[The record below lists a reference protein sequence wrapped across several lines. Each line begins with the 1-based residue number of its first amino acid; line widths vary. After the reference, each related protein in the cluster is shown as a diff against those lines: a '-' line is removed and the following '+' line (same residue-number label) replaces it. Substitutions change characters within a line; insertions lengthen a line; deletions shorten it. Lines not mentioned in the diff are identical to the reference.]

1 MPPKPTCKVVKREGQ
16 KGARIAPKG
25 CVVRTEED
33 REGVKVRKNKA
44 GMVKLTKRVDTDEVA
59 FRLMVA
65 ADAEFPQ
72 SAMEDN
78 GRVMTYFDKQSYA
91 EDHSMIYDTGA
102 QMTLMHVNFLKRLSI
117 PGIEERIRLK
127 RYTTNTL
134 QGVTGSDD
142 AKIFDKTTFHVLVS
156 QNPDRWEKVVDDI
169 WVKEGAER
177 DTSNLLGVTAIRQ
190 LSFLKVKFLNAN
202 EAFV

>member
-127 RYTTNTL
+127 RYTTNT
-134 QGVTGSDD
+134 
-142 AKIFDKTTFHVLVS
+142 
-156 QNPDRWEKVVDDI
+156 
-169 WVKEGAER
+169 
-177 DTSNLLGVTAIRQ
+177 
-190 LSFLKVKFLNAN
+190 
-202 EAFV
+202 